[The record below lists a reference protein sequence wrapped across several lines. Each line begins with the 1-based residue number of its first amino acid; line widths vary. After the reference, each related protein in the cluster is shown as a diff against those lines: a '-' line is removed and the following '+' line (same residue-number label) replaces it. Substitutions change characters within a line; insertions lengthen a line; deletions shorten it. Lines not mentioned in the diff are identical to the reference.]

1 MENYYLNYQILEPEQ
16 QKVEQED
23 LTNLF
28 SDFAFRPDRH
38 FDL

>member
-28 SDFAFRPDRH
+28 SDFTFKPDRY